1 MGYTIYTQDRIK
13 EGASIEDIE
22 NGDGYE
28 TAYIVIDENGE
39 IVMDTTNEKAAMK
52 YLLNNTDEIIAKAK
66 EGRN

>member
-13 EGASIEDIE
+13 ESASIEDIE

-52 YLLNNTDEIIAKAK
+52 YLLNNTDEIITEAK